1 MVLQRD
7 TDGEVVEAL
16 KLVLGKS
23 QDLVNGLVEIASHPR
38 GADTGC
44 FGFQI
49 QDLADHACLP
59 KQVR

>member
-1 MVLQRD
+1 MILQRD

-38 GADTGC
+38 EADTGC
-44 FGFQI
+44 L
-49 QDLADHACLP
+49 DR
-59 KQVR
+59 KSVV